1 MSSSSSKS
9 TPSSTIPA
17 PSTIPRPTPGRGRSP
32 LKPAAGAHRRIRSGW
47 SRDIRVPCAVGLVG
61 AALFVAGGAQ
71 VASAAPSSKALELG
85 ATALVS
91 TTSESTGDLDDEQ
104 VRSALGVS
112 GSTLDLGAVDD
123 LRAQA
128 QERAGRSTE
137 RTASTASAAAS
148 LSGAAQSAAEEAAA
162 VARAEAARVAA
173 EQAAAAEA
181 ARVAAEQAAAQAAA
195 AEAARQQAAAA
206 AAAAEAERL
215 ATSWVVPT
223 SGYRLTGRFG
233 AAGSRWSS
241 THTGLDFATASGTPA
256 LAIHKGTVTSV
267 GWGGA
272 YGNRVIVTH
281 PDGTESWYCH
291 LSAFSV
297 KSGASVATGQ
307 QVGRVGSTGNSTG
320 PHLHLEVR
328 PGGGGPV
335 DPRAFLANRGAT
347 P

>member
-1 MSSSSSKS
+1 VSSSSSTS
-9 TPSSTIPA
+9 TS
-17 PSTIPRPTPGRGRSP
+17 PSTTPTPTPRRVQLP
-32 LKPAAGAHRRIRSGW
+32 HMPAAGAHRRVRSGW
-47 SRDIRVPCAVGLVG
+47 TRDIRVPCAVGLVG

-71 VASAAPSSKALELG
+71 VASAAPASRALELG

-91 TTSESTGDLDDEQ
+91 TTSESAEDLDDEQ

-112 GSTLDLGAVDD
+112 GSALELGAVDE
-123 LRAQA
+123 LRALAQA
-128 QERAGRSTE
+128 RAGRSTD

-148 LSGAAQSAAEEAAA
+148 LSGAAQSAAQGAAT
-162 VARAEAARVAA
+162 VARAEAERLAA

-181 ARVAAEQAAAQAAA
+181 ARVAAEQAAA

-215 ATSWVVPT
+215 ANSWVVPT
-223 SGYRLTGRFG
+223 SGYHLTGRFG
-233 AAGSRWSS
+233 SAGSRWSS

-272 YGNRVIVTH
+272 YGNRIIVTH
-281 PDGTESWYCH
+281 PDGTQSWYCH

-297 KSGASVATGQ
+297 KAGASVATGQ
-307 QVGRVGSTGNSTG
+307 QVGRVGTTGNSTG

-328 PGGGGPV
+328 PGGGSPV